1 MRIAGA
7 GGTGSVGKLVVE
19 RARAAGHDVVVIS
32 RSHGVDL
39 TAGAGLDDALKNVA
53 TVIDVSNIRTVSK
66 RAPIQFFE
74 TTTRNLLKAEQW
86 CGVNHHVLPSIVG
99 IDRVNWGYY
108 QGKRRQE
115 GLVLAGPVP
124 ATILRARVRGPHNF
138 VVSVPWPSAAGW
150 SMANGGLLPADEFS
164 FHLFQSDVARDIHD
178 FRDERARETSP
189 AILGM
194 HQDAHAP
201 DVPFPTAEL
210 LVQRGV
216 AEDFSALH
224 RDEREVAARIN
235 VLAPVADDGN
245 FRDAVFD
252 EQLFLRRH
260 GQEELVKGHLVG
272 GFEQAGDTSETALE
286 GEILWVVPDYHF
298 E

>member
-150 SMANGGLLPADEFS
+150 SMANGGLLPAGPGPRGTCSPINGWPRRRRSTPRGDGFS
-164 FHLFQSDVARDIHD
+164 
-178 FRDERARETSP
+178 REPVGSS
-189 AILGM
+189 
-194 HQDAHAP
+194 
-201 DVPFPTAEL
+201 L
-210 LVQRGV
+210 LVAAAIRGRNLSPIRR
-216 AEDFSALH
+216 AEIFQ
-224 RDEREVAARIN
+224 
-235 VLAPVADDGN
+235 P
-245 FRDAVFD
+245 
-252 EQLFLRRH
+252 
-260 GQEELVKGHLVG
+260 
-272 GFEQAGDTSETALE
+272 
-286 GEILWVVPDYHF
+286 
-298 E
+298 